1 MPTAECV
8 ICGAGIAGIAAAY
21 HLTKLGMREVL
32 LIDAGD
38 PLALTSDKSTEGY
51 RNWWPGPGDAMVA
64 LMNRSID
71 LMEQIADA
79 TDNRINLNRR
89 GYLYA
94 TADAENLAA
103 FRAATAAPA
112 ALGAGELRLH
122 DGSDGPTYQVAPA
135 EGYAGQPGGAD
146 LLLDQALIRK
156 HFPYLAPETIAVLH
170 ARRAGWFSA
179 QQLGMVML
187 EEARARGTTLLRG
200 RLSGVDVANGRV
212 EAVRLNGADLPP
224 RISTACLVNAAGPE
238 LAAVGRMLG
247 LELPVFAE
255 LHIKLAFNDYRAA
268 IPREAPLLIWA
279 DPTALPWSPAERTEL
294 AADAETRYLLDVFP
308 PGVHCRPDGRADSDV
323 ALILWGYHPQVVLPQ
338 FPLPLDPDYPDIA
351 LRGMAVMLPALREYF
366 GHMPRPVLDGG
377 YYIKTRENRPL
388 IGPLPVGGAYV
399 SGAYSGFGLMSACA
413 AGELLAA
420 HISGSA
426 LPSYAAAFDPARYDD
441 PVYLAQ
447 LETWGDDGQL

>member
-38 PLALTSDKSTEGY
+38 PLSLTSDKSTEGY

-64 LMNRSID
+64 LMNRSIE

-79 TDNRINLNRR
+79 SDNRINLNRR

-94 TADAENLAA
+94 TADTANLAA
-103 FRAATAAPA
+103 FRDAAAAPA
-112 ALGAGELRLH
+112 ALGAGELRVH
-122 DGSDGPTYQVAPA
+122 EGSADPVYQPAPA

-146 LLLDQALIRK
+146 LILDQALIRK

-170 ARRAGWFSA
+170 ARHAGWFSA
-179 QQLGMVML
+179 QQLGMYML
-187 EEARARGTTLLRG
+187 EEARANGAKVLRG
-200 RLSGVDVANGRV
+200 RLNSVDVIDGHVA
-212 EAVRLNGADLPP
+212 AVRLSGADVPAQ
-224 RISTACLVNAAGPE
+224 ISTGCFVNAAGPE
-238 LAAVGRMLG
+238 LAAVGQMLG

-255 LHIKLAFNDYRAA
+255 LHIKLAFNDHRGA

-279 DPTALPWSPAERTEL
+279 DPTALPWSPEERAEL
-294 AADAETRYLLDVFP
+294 AGSDEMRYLLDVFP
-308 PGVHCRPDGRADSDV
+308 PGVHCRPDGRSDSDV
-323 ALILWGYHPQVVLPQ
+323 ALILWGYHPQAVPPQ

-351 LRGMAVMLPALREYF
+351 LRGMAVMLPALRDYF

-399 SGAYSGFGLMSACA
+399 SGAYSGFGLMAACA

-426 LPSYAAAFDPARYDD
+426 LPDYAAAFHPARYDD
-441 PVYLAQ
+441 PDYLEQ
-447 LETWGDDGQL
+447 FEHSGDSGQL